1 MERGRRLVN
10 SFLTFPPGGPSDAF
24 TCILV
29 RHMATTGGKTL
40 PDPGPPSPAPPGPL
54 PSPIGPPAPYEYEAY
69 EWEEGDDIKLAFAA
83 HEEVIVLGCVRLHQ
97 ENPTAVP
104 LLHHDEVQLRI
115 RSNLC

>member
-1 MERGRRLVN
+1 MQIG
-10 SFLTFPPGGPSDAF
+10 TTYGYYWGKDAA
-24 TCILV
+24 
-29 RHMATTGGKTL
+29 RS
-40 PDPGPPSPAPPGPL
+40 GPPSPAPPGPL
-54 PSPIGPPAPYEYEAY
+54 PSPIGPPAPFEYEAY

-115 RSNLC
+115 RSNLY